1 MSREKKLVK
10 NAAILAIGQLSSKVF
25 TFLLLPIYTSLL
37 APDDFGTIDVLQTVI
52 SLALYFV
59 TLQIE
64 NAVFRFVIE
73 NRTNQEN
80 QIGYVA
86 SAGAVLLV
94 MAGISTVIIGI
105 IHAFCEIPYFSLVM
119 LALLI
124 GGFQYIAMMNPT
136 LWNITIFPA
145 GMRSLTIVNQ

>member
-80 QIGYVA
+80 
-86 SAGAVLLV
+86 
-94 MAGISTVIIGI
+94 
-105 IHAFCEIPYFSLVM
+105 
-119 LALLI
+119 
-124 GGFQYIAMMNPT
+124 
-136 LWNITIFPA
+136 
-145 GMRSLTIVNQ
+145 